1 MFSIENESRGI
12 MLLGNFRDDEV
23 SDDSFLM
30 NKIKLLEQSQGNVNV
45 ARLSIGEL
53 QEKEVNEMLSFKL
66 CLPMRHTREL
76 AQLVYQ
82 KTRGHPLFVVAF
94 LQSIIQGN
102 LLTYSVKDHRWV
114 WDDTSID
121 LQMITESVA
130 EFLTEKLKQLPS
142 DVIKTLNVVSCFG
155 QVTLSTVRLLDL
167 GQFVTN
173 MMESLELA
181 MEEGIIERA
190 GPVFAFCHDMLQ
202 ESTYNIMPISE
213 KQMLHR
219 KIALSLVKDQEV
231 SGNNAAMFMLAA
243 DQIQVSKVLGGA
255 LSPSECSVFAQLNL
269 TAGKHSMSL
278 KKSNYKQGDYLT
290 DFCLLPNFNARVF
303 RCTNMLILICDLSF
317 QLRHILKQAYQCFI
331 PTIGIHNTH

>member
-82 KTRGHPLFVVAF
+82 KTRGHPLFIVAF
-94 LQSIIQGN
+94 VQSIIQGN

-173 MMESLELA
+173 MMESLEVA

-202 ESTYNIMPISE
+202 ESTYNLIPIDE
-213 KQMLHR
+213 RKALHKQ
-219 KIALSLVKDQEV
+219 IAMSLVQDPEV
-231 SGNNAAMFMLAA
+231 SENAEICTLAV
-243 DQIQVSKVLGGA
+243 DQINVFKVLGGV
-255 LSPSECSVFAQLNL
+255 LRPTECSLFARLNL
-269 TAGKHSMSL
+269 TAGKYYMST
-278 KKSNYKQGDYLT
+278 KKSNYDQGQFSI
-290 DFCLLPNFNARVF
+290 FCHIILL
-303 RCTNMLILICDLSF
+303 
-317 QLRHILKQAYQCFI
+317 QCQ
-331 PTIGIHNTH
+331 GG